1 MDPTQVLRGD
11 DGVFTCRECGFR
23 YALSGA
29 EIARVCATTVVEV
42 RAAALAVPES
52 LRARRTAPEVWSPN
66 AYCAHLADA
75 SELIEGR
82 ARRIVSEDRPLLRGY
97 DQDEAAVRGRYDE
110 VSMDTSL
117 PRIEAA
123 VARFVSLVESL
134 PEAAWQRVGMHE
146 EAGELRLR
154 ELAHDM
160 PHELTHHAG
169 DLRRIGAELQAQSPT
184 S

>member
-11 DGVFTCRECGFR
+11 DGVFTCRDCGFR

-29 EIARVCATTVVEV
+29 EIARVCATTVGDVW
-42 RAAALAVPES
+42 AAALAIPES
-52 LRARRTAPEVWSPN
+52 LRGRRTAPQVWSPN

-75 SELIEGR
+75 AELIEGR
-82 ARRIVSEDRPLLRGY
+82 ARRIVTEDRPLLHAY
-97 DQDEAAVRGRYDE
+97 DQEEAAVRGRFDE
-110 VSMDTSL
+110 VPMESSL
-117 PRIEAA
+117 PRIETA
-123 VARFVSLVESL
+123 VARFVALVESL
-134 PEAAWQRVGMHE
+134 PEDAWQRVGGHE

-169 DLRRIGAELQAQSPT
+169 DLRRIGTELQASA
-184 S
+184 